1 MLFSWQDRLD
11 SASTGPAV
19 VVIAQDFAAQFSREE
34 IAELPIACRPW
45 KFLDATEITAY
56 SFAVVRHHREGNAET
71 AARIHR
77 LATFS
82 ASASIRIWQ
91 LTGHSRAGKSKLN
104 G

>member
-1 MLFSWQDRLD
+1 MPSSWQDRLD

-19 VVIAQDFAAQFSREE
+19 VGIAQDFAAQFSDEE
-34 IAELPIACRPW
+34 IAQLPIACRPW

-56 SFAVVRHHREGNAET
+56 SFAVVRCNRQGDAKT
-71 AARIHR
+71 AARIHK

-91 LTGHSRAGKSKLN
+91 LTGHTRAGKTRLH